1 MVVVVVI
8 SWKSLNEFY
17 SLDAFRFSPIDS
29 MMTLKALIDEG
40 QYEQDVGEDIKR
52 HGG

>member
-17 SLDAFRFSPIDS
+17 SLDAFRFSPVGS